1 MIAAVAPGKRPGG
14 MTDLLVAKLL
24 GRTLAHEL
32 GHVLL
37 NSQDHDID
45 GTATAIALSCTGL
58 TARST
63 ARLHAQR
70 PTARRSAHCSRTTP
84 SILASGDVKAT
95 LQCGHLPC
103 MVTYRFGPYL
113 LTPDQ
118 RRVERDG
125 AAVPLT
131 PKAFDLL
138 VTLVRHRSRAL
149 SKDEIMTLVWPE
161 TQVEEG
167 NLAQQVLLLRRALSD
182 AGEVWPTLPKHG
194 YRFVAPIVEEHGET
208 AAPPTS
214 PHVLVWDGREFPLR
228 EGVTVI
234 GRAEDADLRI
244 PLPSVSRQHARIV
257 RRRAR
262 GDARRPRQPSRL
274 VAGHDARAGA
284 VPLTSGDE
292 IRLGTATLVY
302 VLAMPDDSTRK

>member
-1 MIAAVAPGKRPGG
+1 
-14 MTDLLVAKLL
+14 
-24 GRTLAHEL
+24 
-32 GHVLL
+32 
-37 NSQDHDID
+37 
-45 GTATAIALSCTGL
+45 
-58 TARST
+58 
-63 ARLHAQR
+63 
-70 PTARRSAHCSRTTP
+70 
-84 SILASGDVKAT
+84 
-95 LQCGHLPC
+95 

-182 AGEVWPTLPKHG
+182 AGDCVATLPRHG
-194 YRFVAPIVEEHGET
+194 YRFVAPIVEEHEGT
-208 AAPPTS
+208 AAAQTS
-214 PHVLVWDGREFPLR
+214 PHVLIWDGREFPLR

-257 RRRAR
+257 VSALGATLEDLGSLHGSWR
-262 GDARRPRQPSRL
+262 GMMPVR
-274 VAGHDARAGA
+274 GA
-284 VPLTSGDE
+284 VPLSSGDE

-302 VLAMPDDSTRK
+302 VLAMPDESTRK